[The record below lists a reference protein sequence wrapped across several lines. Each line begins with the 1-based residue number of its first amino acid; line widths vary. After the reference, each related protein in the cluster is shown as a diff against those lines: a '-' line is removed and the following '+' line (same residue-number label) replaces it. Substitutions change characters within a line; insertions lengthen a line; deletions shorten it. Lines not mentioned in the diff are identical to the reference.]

1 MRRIIKNAIKCI
13 HCGDIIESRNR
24 HDFVTCSC
32 GCCSVD
38 GGTDYLRR
46 GFTNSRDDFIDLSEF
61 DVCTRRWNGHVA
73 MQAVL
78 SKIKREKI

>member
-1 MRRIIKNAIKCI
+1 MRKIRKNAIQCV
-13 HCGDIIESRNR
+13 HCGDVIESRHR

-46 GFTNSRDDFIDLSEF
+46 GFVNSRDDFIDLSEF
-61 DVCTRRWNGHVA
+61 DDEGSDESGIDAGCHD
-73 MQAVL
+73 
-78 SKIKREKI
+78 EDD